1 MSPLSAEY
9 RASCA
14 TDSDDDDGDRDV
26 ATTRGDTA
34 HTAHTAHAYP
44 RGPGGLTV
52 SGALLDAF
60 RASLDAHRVR
70 LRFFAG
76 GWSTLPECLAH
87 QRESLSPPYD
97 IVLASET
104 IYRTEALG
112 AFLGVL
118 RTTTATTA
126 TLAATASPTAA
137 LAPPCDIGESR
148 NAPLCLI
155 AAKVLYFGVGGG
167 VQAFV
172 SAVEEEHGTVRTVWE
187 HREGVGREIM
197 RIEWE

>member
-14 TDSDDDDGDRDV
+14 TDSDNDDGDRDV
-26 ATTRGDTA
+26 ANTRGDTA

-60 RASLDAHRVR
+60 RASVDAHRVR

-118 RTTTATTA
+118 RTATATATTTAT
-126 TLAATASPTAA
+126 PTAA
-137 LAPPCDIGESR
+137 SAPPCGMGDAR
-148 NAPLCLI
+148 NLPLCLV

-172 SAVEEEHGTVRTVWE
+172 SAVEGEHGRGSTVWE
-187 HREGVGREIM
+187 HREGVGRVIM
-197 RIEWE
+197 CIEWE

>member
-9 RASCA
+9 RASSA
-14 TDSDDDDGDRDV
+14 ADSDDSDDDDDGEE
-26 ATTRGDTA
+26 TTQGRA
-34 HTAHTAHAYP
+34 AHA
-44 RGPGGLTV
+44 
-52 SGALLDAF
+52 
-60 RASLDAHRVR
+60 HKVR

-76 GWSTLPECLAH
+76 GWSTLRECLAH
-87 QRESLSPPYD
+87 QGTAPPPPYD

-118 RTTTATTA
+118 RSTVASA
-126 TLAATASPTAA
+126 SASSAATMS
-137 LAPPCDIGESR
+137 APAPCNREVEVVHP
-148 NAPLCLI
+148 PLCLV

-172 SAVEEEHGTVRTVWE
+172 SAIEGEHGTVHTVWE
-187 HREGVGREIM
+187 HREGVGRAIM
-197 RIEWE
+197 RIEW

>member
-9 RASCA
+9 RASSA
-14 TDSDDDDGDRDV
+14 TDSDDDDDDHNKRDV
-26 ATTRGDTA
+26 AATRGDA
-34 HTAHTAHAYP
+34 ARAHAYL

-52 SGALLDAF
+52 TRALLDAF
-60 RASLDAHRVR
+60 KASLDAHKLR

-76 GWSTLPECLAH
+76 GWSTLPECLAR
-87 QRESLSPPYD
+87 QSGPGSPPPPYD
-97 IVLASET
+97 IVVASET

-118 RTTTATTA
+118 RTATATTA
-126 TLAATASPTAA
+126 ATAATPTAA
-137 LAPPCDIGESR
+137 SAPPCDVGEVP
-148 NAPLCLI
+148 NPPLCLV

-172 SAVEEEHGTVRTVWE
+172 SAVEGEHGTVSTVWE
-187 HREGVGREIM
+187 HREGVGRVIM
-197 RIEWE
+197 RVEWE